1 MLIKTEVYYIYQPRL
16 TPIIITTLRV
26 INLVNIT
33 TVKPSYNKHT
43 QKQVLLLLYKVK
55 LVRK

>member
-26 INLVNIT
+26 INLVNII
-33 TVKPSYNKHT
+33 TVKPPYNKYA

>member
-1 MLIKTEVYYIYQPRL
+1 MLIKTEVHYIHQPRL

-33 TVKPSYNKHT
+33 TVKPPYNEHA

>member
-1 MLIKTEVYYIYQPRL
+1 MLIKIEVHYIHQPRL
-16 TPIIITTLRV
+16 TSIIITTLGV

-33 TVKPSYNKHT
+33 TVKPPYDKHA
-43 QKQVLLLLYKVK
+43 QKQVLLLLYEVK